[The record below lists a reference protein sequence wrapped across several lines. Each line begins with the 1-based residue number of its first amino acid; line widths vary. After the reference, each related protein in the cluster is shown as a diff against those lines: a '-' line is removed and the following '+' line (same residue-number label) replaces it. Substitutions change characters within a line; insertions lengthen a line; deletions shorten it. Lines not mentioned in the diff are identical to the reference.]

1 MRGLSQFLQKIM
13 GKDAIDAA
21 LTARPVV
28 IGGRASTATPTAVS
42 GDGDSQATWVTRE
55 GSVQVSPING
65 VTGVAA
71 GAGAVGTTVQRMTL
85 ASDDPAVAALQ
96 ASQKGASTLA
106 NGQVAASTTAGTL
119 VASRATRRRVTIKN
133 TDGTITVY
141 VGIATVSAANGMPLL
156 AGESITFDTTALV
169 QVISASGTPTVAY
182 VEEYD

>member
-1 MRGLSQFLQKIM
+1 MGLTQFLKKVM

-21 LTARPVV
+21 VSGNPVLT
-28 IGGRASTATPTAVS
+28 GGRASTATPTAVS

-55 GSVQVSPING
+55 GSVQVSLVPG
-65 VTGVAA
+65 QTGITA
-71 GAGAVGTTVQRMTL
+71 GAGAVAASTPRMTL